1 LCAVGGVLVA
11 IGPLFQW
18 LKNPSLPARGTDFA
32 AGRIG
37 VAVGAVTVVAA
48 VASVWAGG
56 GVRRGLG
63 LLMGLLGIGAVA
75 LTIWGFSSVTELG
88 NAIDVVTH
96 NLEGALPTLSSVSPE
111 LWVMAAGGVLA
122 IGGGTFQGL
131 EATRVGSQAAYERF
145 TP

>member
-1 LCAVGGVLVA
+1 VLIA
-11 IGPLFQW
+11 IGPLFEW

-37 VAVGAVTVVAA
+37 VAVGVVTVVAA
-48 VASVWAGG
+48 VASVWAEG

-63 LLMGLLGIGAVA
+63 FLVGLLGIGAVA

-88 NAIDVVTH
+88 NAIDIVTH
-96 NLEGALPTLSSVSPE
+96 NLEGALPTLSSVGPE
-111 LWVMAAGGVLA
+111 LWLMAAGGVLA

-131 EATRVGSQAAYERF
+131 ETTRCDQLTDHELF